1 MLDDYS
7 CTSICVSII
16 QYITQ
21 YKRVLAKHLPHFLLF
36 SLLPHPYNRAM
47 FSGFITTLPA
57 LSLTLRVLHPYAC
70 CLSHH
75 VVHPYTQ
82 PLDHLSVPSS
92 VAVVAKSL
100 FSAGWLAGAQRAV
113 DTKCPC
119 PSLSQTP

>member
-1 MLDDYS
+1 MY
-7 CTSICVSII
+7 II
-16 QYITQ
+16 ASPLHQGNVL
-21 YKRVLAKHLPHFLLF
+21 RVYH
-36 SLLPHPYNRAM
+36 HPAC
-47 FSGFITTLPA
+47 S

-75 VVHPYTQ
+75 FAHYYTQ

-92 VAVVAKSL
+92 VVVVAKSL